1 MKSHFA
7 ENKWY
12 ALPWT
17 RNSITLQSVS
27 WHRVDK
33 FGTQA
38 VKKSS
43 ELTNPDKRIQVY
55 IAATLP
61 MKPRNGLSSINL
73 NKLNERS
80 DYTVSD
86 ALKRVGE
93 RKLMAL
99 DSPVRHGRK
108 LQMKLTTLRLGPW
121 DHWTISPT
129 SCAPWFRSGHSS
141 TTDTTEQ
148 TIQWSLYW
156 WVASSLLLADYE
168 QDNRLPTVRI

>member
-17 RNSITLQSVS
+17 RNSTTLQSVS

-55 IAATLP
+55 IPVTSP
-61 MKPRNGLSSINL
+61 MKPQNGLSWIWTDWIRDRNIPCP
-73 NKLNERS
+73 
-80 DYTVSD
+80 D

-93 RKLMAL
+93 RKSMAL
-99 DSPVRHGRK
+99 VSLVRHGGK
-108 LQMKLTTLRLGPW
+108 LQMKLTTIRLGPW
-121 DHWTISPT
+121 DQWTVSPT
-129 SCAPWFRSGHSS
+129 SCAPWLRWGQSS
-141 TTDTTEQ
+141 TTDTT
-148 TIQWSLYW
+148 
-156 WVASSLLLADYE
+156 
-168 QDNRLPTVRI
+168 